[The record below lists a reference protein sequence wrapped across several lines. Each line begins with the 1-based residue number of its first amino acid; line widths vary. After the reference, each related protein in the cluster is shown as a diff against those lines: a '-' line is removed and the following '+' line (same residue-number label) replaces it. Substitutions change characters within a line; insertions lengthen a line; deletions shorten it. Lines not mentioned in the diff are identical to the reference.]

1 MEKIKT
7 NAKRIVI
14 ISLILCAI
22 SMIGA
27 SLIQTSSGEVEI
39 KDLRWETSRG
49 HTMSALLYVPEDV
62 SAVNEAPAIVTSHG
76 WYNNREMQDLNAIE
90 YSRRGYVV
98 MSIDMYGHG
107 NSEAVTPEEWEE
119 QGTGMYD
126 AVELVDSFDY
136 VHSSRIGV
144 TGHSNGGRAA
154 NYSVEV
160 DNEKGNPLIS
170 SVLLIAHDAEYRDSN
185 GEYFNEYGNRDVG
198 IVAGKYDEFFF
209 RTMDGNGNVTPPK
222 DFINTEKAQSF
233 LNFGSS
239 PKEFGEKRTSYN
251 MYKQEVDGK
260 DAERVIFNPAQTHPW
275 NHFSATV
282 VGSSLNFFDETLGTP
297 DTTSGD
303 DQIWQWKVLFN
314 FIGLVGFIMF
324 LVSFTKLLLFT
335 SPFKSLR
342 LNEETQPKQIATRKE
357 RIWFWVS
364 LTLSAL
370 VSGASYILLYD
381 WAMEVRPDFFPQS
394 QTFFIAAWAAINGLF
409 AIIIMTVT
417 RAFTP
422 KENKLS
428 LRNLG
433 ITIKPKALLKTII
446 LALVVSFSAYALV
459 FFSDYFFKTDFRTWV
474 VAVKTFTPDK
484 LLVALKYLPFLSLFF
499 IANSVSINC
508 FNYLANSKKEW
519 ANTIIVALFN
529 VLGILV
535 VFAINYIV
543 LFTTG
548 LQLFGDIA
556 VDSVNVVRQN
566 GLLGVWIIPLLFIL
580 PGAAIISR
588 KIFRLTMN
596 PYLGGLIVTII
607 VTLITVTNT
616 LTQV

>member
-1 MEKIKT
+1 MEKTKA

-39 KDLRWETSRG
+39 KDLSWETSRG
-49 HTMSALLYVPEDV
+49 HTMSALLYIPEDV
-62 SAVNEAPAIVTSHG
+62 SDVNEAPAIVTSHG

-107 NSEAVTPEEWEE
+107 NSEAVSPEEWEE

-136 VHSSRIGV
+136 VDSSRIGV

-160 DNEKGNPLIS
+160 DNEKDNPLIS
-170 SVLLIAHDAEYRDSN
+170 SVLLIAHDAEYKDQN

-209 RTMDGNGNVTPPK
+209 RTMDDDGNVTPPK
-222 DFINTEKAQSF
+222 DFINSEKAQSF
-233 LNFGSS
+233 LNFGAS
-239 PKEFGEKRTSYN
+239 PKEFNEKRSSYN
-251 MYKQEVDGK
+251 MYEQKIDGEE
-260 DAERVIFNPAQTHPW
+260 AERVIFNPAQTHPW

-282 VGSSLNFFDETLGTP
+282 VDSSLGFFDETLGTP
-297 DTTSGD
+297 DTTPGHN
-303 DQIWQWKVLFN
+303 QIWQWKVLFN

-342 LNEETQPKQIATRKE
+342 LSEKTQPKQFATSKE
-357 RIWFWVS
+357 RIWFWIS

-381 WAMEVRPDFFPQS
+381 WAMEVRPNFFPQS
-394 QTFFIAAWAAINGLF
+394 QTFFIAVWAAINGLF
-409 AIIIMTVT
+409 AIVIMTIT
-417 RAFTP
+417 RVLTP
-422 KENKLS
+422 KDSKLS
-428 LRNLG
+428 LKDLG
-433 ITIKPKALLKTII
+433 VAIKPKALLKTIA
-446 LALVVSFSAYALV
+446 LALIVSFSAYGLV
-459 FFSDYFFKTDFRTWV
+459 FFSNYFFKTDFRIWV
-474 VAVKTFTPDK
+474 VAVKAFTPNK
-484 LLVALKYLPFLSLFF
+484 LLIALKYLPFFLLFF
-499 IANSVSINC
+499 IANSVAINC

-519 ANTIIVALFN
+519 VNTAIVALFN
-529 VLGILV
+529 VLGVLV

-543 LFTTG
+543 LFTSG
-548 LQLFGDIA
+548 LQFFGEIS

-566 GLLGVWIIPLLFIL
+566 GLLGVWLIPLLFIL

-588 KIFRLTMN
+588 KIFRITMN
-596 PYLGGLIVTII
+596 PYLGSLIFTII

>member
-1 MEKIKT
+1 MEKTKT

-27 SLIQTSSGEVEI
+27 SLIQTSGGEVEI

-49 HTMSALLYVPEDV
+49 HTMSALLYIPEDV
-62 SAVNEAPAIVTSHG
+62 SANNKAPAIVTSHG
-76 WYNNREMQDLNAIE
+76 WYNNREMQDLNAVE

-107 NSEAVTPEEWEE
+107 NSEPVSPEEWKE

-126 AVELVDSFDY
+126 AVELVNTFNYVDSD
-136 VHSSRIGV
+136 RIGV
-144 TGHSNGGRAA
+144 TGHSNGARAT
-154 NYSVEV
+154 NYSVEI
-160 DNEKGNPLIS
+160 DNEKDNPLIS
-170 SVLLIAHDAEYRDSN
+170 SVLLIAYDAEYKNPDE
-185 GEYFNEYGNRDVG
+185 EYFNKYGNRDVG
-198 IVAGKYDEFFF
+198 MVAAKYDEFFF
-209 RTMDGNGNVTPPK
+209 RTMDDDGNVTPPR

-233 LNFGSS
+233 LNFGAS
-239 PKEFGEKRTSYN
+239 PEEFGEKRSSYH
-251 MYKQEVDGK
+251 MYKQEVDGEE
-260 DAERVIFNPAQTHPW
+260 AVRVIFNPAQTHPW

-282 VGSSLNFFDETLGTP
+282 VDSGLDFFDETLGAF
-297 DTTSGD
+297 DTSLGD
-303 DQIWQWKVLFN
+303 NQIWQWKVLFN

-335 SPFKSLR
+335 PAFESLR
-342 LNEETQPKQIATRKE
+342 LNENTKPKQMTSSKQS
-357 RIWFWVS
+357 IWFWIS
-364 LTLSAL
+364 LVLSAI

-394 QTFFIAAWAAINGLF
+394 YTFYIGIWAALYGLF
-409 AIIIMTVT
+409 AIIIMAIT

-428 LRNLG
+428 LKDLAV
-433 ITIKPKALLKTII
+433 TIKPKALLKTIAI
-446 LALVVSFSAYALV
+446 ALIVSFSAYALV
-459 FFSDYFFKTDFRTWV
+459 FFSDYFFNTYFSFLFI
-474 VAVKTFTPDK
+474 AVNVFTPDK
-484 LLVALKYLPFLSLFF
+484 LLVALKYLPFLLLFF
-499 IANSVSINC
+499 IANSVAINC
-508 FNYLANSKKEW
+508 FNYFANSKREW
-519 ANTIIVALFN
+519 VNTATVALFN
-529 VLGILV
+529 VLGVLV

-548 LQLFGDIA
+548 SQFFGDIA

-566 GLLGVWIIPLLFIL
+566 GLLGVWIIPFLFIL

-588 KIFRLTMN
+588 KIFRVTMN
-596 PYLGGLIVTII
+596 PYLGSLIFTII

>member
-1 MEKIKT
+1 MEKTKT

-27 SLIQTSSGEVEI
+27 SLIQTSGGEVEI

-49 HTMSALLYVPEDV
+49 HTMSALLYIPEDV
-62 SAVNEAPAIVTSHG
+62 SVNNKAPAIVTSHG
-76 WYNNREMQDLNAIE
+76 WYNNREMQDLNAVE

-107 NSEAVTPEEWEE
+107 NSEAVSPEEWKE

-126 AVELVDSFDY
+126 AVELMDTFDY
-136 VHSSRIGV
+136 VDSDRIGV
-144 TGHSNGGRAA
+144 TGHSNGARAT
-154 NYSVEV
+154 NYSVEI
-160 DNEKGNPLIS
+160 DNEKDNPLIS
-170 SVLLIAHDAEYRDSN
+170 SVLLIAYDAEYKNPDE
-185 GEYFNEYGNRDVG
+185 EYFNKYGNRDVG
-198 IVAGKYDEFFF
+198 MVAAKYDEFFF
-209 RTMDGNGNVTPPK
+209 RTMDDDGNVTPPR

-233 LNFGSS
+233 LNFGAS
-239 PKEFGEKRTSYN
+239 PEEFGEKRSSYH
-251 MYKQEVDGK
+251 MYKQEVDGEE
-260 DAERVIFNPAQTHPW
+260 AVRVIFNPAQTHPW

-282 VGSSLNFFDETLGTP
+282 VDSGLDFFDETLGAP
-297 DTTSGD
+297 NTSLGD
-303 DQIWQWKVLFN
+303 NQIWQWKVLFN

-335 SPFKSLR
+335 SAFESLR
-342 LNEETQPKQIATRKE
+342 LNENTKPKQMTSSKQSM
-357 RIWFWVS
+357 WFWIS
-364 LTLSAL
+364 LVLSAI

-394 QTFFIAAWAAINGLF
+394 YTFYIGIWAALNGLF
-409 AIIIMTVT
+409 AIIIMAIT

-428 LRNLG
+428 LKDLG
-433 ITIKPKALLKTII
+433 VTIKPKALLKTIA
-446 LALVVSFSAYALV
+446 LALIVSFSAYALV
-459 FFSDYFFKTDFRTWV
+459 FFSDYFFKTDFRIWV
-474 VAVKTFTPDK
+474 IAVKAFTPDK
-484 LLVALKYLPFLSLFF
+484 LLVALKYLPFLLLFF
-499 IANSVSINC
+499 IANSVAINC
-508 FNYLANSKKEW
+508 FNYFANSKKEW
-519 ANTIIVALFN
+519 VNTAIVALFN
-529 VLGILV
+529 VLGVLV

-548 LQLFGDIA
+548 SQFFGDIA

-566 GLLGVWIIPLLFIL
+566 GLLGVWIIPFLFIL

-588 KIFRLTMN
+588 KIFRVTMN
-596 PYLGGLIVTII
+596 PYLGSLIFTII

>member
-1 MEKIKT
+1 MEKTKA

-14 ISLILCAI
+14 ISLILYAI

-39 KDLRWETSRG
+39 KDLSWETSRG
-49 HTMSALLYVPEDV
+49 HTMSALLYIPEDV
-62 SAVNEAPAIVTSHG
+62 SDVNEAPAIVTSHG

-107 NSEAVTPEEWEE
+107 NSEAVSPEEWEE

-136 VHSSRIGV
+136 VDSSRIGV

-160 DNEKGNPLIS
+160 DNEKDNPLIS
-170 SVLLIAHDAEYRDSN
+170 SVLLIAHDAEYKDQN

-209 RTMDGNGNVTPPK
+209 RTMDDDENVTPPK
-222 DFINTEKAQSF
+222 DFINSEKAQSF
-233 LNFGSS
+233 LNFGAS
-239 PKEFGEKRTSYN
+239 PKEFNEKRSSYN
-251 MYKQEVDGK
+251 MYEQKIDGEE
-260 DAERVIFNPAQTHPW
+260 AERVIFNPAQTHPW

-282 VGSSLNFFDETLGTP
+282 VDSSLGFFDETLGTP
-297 DTTSGD
+297 DTTPGHN
-303 DQIWQWKVLFN
+303 QIWQWKVLFN

-342 LNEETQPKQIATRKE
+342 LNEKTQPKQIATSKE
-357 RIWFWVS
+357 RMWFWIS
-364 LTLSAL
+364 LALSAF

-394 QTFFIAAWAAINGLF
+394 QTFFIAIWAAINGLF
-409 AIIIMTVT
+409 TIVIMTIT
-417 RAFTP
+417 RVFTP
-422 KENKLS
+422 NKNKLT
-428 LRNLG
+428 LKDLG
-433 ITIKPKALLKTII
+433 VTIKPKALLKTIA
-446 LALVVSFSAYALV
+446 LALIVSFSAYALV

-474 VAVKTFTPDK
+474 VAVKAFTPDK

-499 IANSVSINC
+499 IANSVAVNC
-508 FNYLANSKKEW
+508 FNYFGNSKKEW
-519 ANTIIVALFN
+519 INTAIVALFN
-529 VLGILV
+529 VLGVLV
-535 VFAINYIV
+535 VFAINYSI
-543 LFTTG
+543 LFTSG
-548 LQLFGDIA
+548 LQFFGDFS

-566 GLLGVWIIPLLFIL
+566 GLLGVWLIPLLFIL

-588 KIFRLTMN
+588 KIFRITMN
-596 PYLGGLIVTII
+596 PYLGGIIVTII